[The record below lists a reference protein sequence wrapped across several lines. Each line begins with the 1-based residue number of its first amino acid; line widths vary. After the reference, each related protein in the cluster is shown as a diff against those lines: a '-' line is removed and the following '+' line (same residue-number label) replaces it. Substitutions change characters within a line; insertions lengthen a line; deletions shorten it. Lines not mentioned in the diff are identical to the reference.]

1 LTSEIVSF
9 ISVALAFVA
18 VSVATW
24 QARSNLR
31 NAWHSHSHPVIAEIF
46 REFRSPGFRESLR
59 DLLNSSTGDSY
70 VGGFRSLPKDRRD
83 AAYDVCYFFE
93 YIGELVAF
101 GIVQEDIIIAAMG
114 THIMLVW
121 LVMQPTIENERAHRE
136 RTFPPDVPPGF
147 LTQYEHLVA
156 RIYDLGGGDAATL
169 IQKRRGVRR
178 LAAMTGEKRGSQFS
192 TINKNAETTNKSY
205 E

>member
-1 LTSEIVSF
+1 LTSEIVSL
-9 ISVALAFVA
+9 ISVVLAFIA

-24 QARSNLR
+24 QARSNIR

-46 REFRSPGFRESLR
+46 REFRSPQFRESLR
-59 DLLNSSTGDSY
+59 DLLNSPAGDAY
-70 VGGFRSLPKDRRD
+70 TGGFRSLPRDRRD

-121 LVMQPTIENERAHRE
+121 SVMWPAIENERAHRMQ
-136 RTFPPDVPPGF
+136 TFSPDVPPGF

-156 RIYDLGGGDAATL
+156 RIHDLGGGEAATI

-178 LAAMTGEKRGSQFS
+178 LAATAVDNTGQGTSSRFPGSS
-192 TINKNAETTNKSY
+192 VRRSRE
-205 E
+205 